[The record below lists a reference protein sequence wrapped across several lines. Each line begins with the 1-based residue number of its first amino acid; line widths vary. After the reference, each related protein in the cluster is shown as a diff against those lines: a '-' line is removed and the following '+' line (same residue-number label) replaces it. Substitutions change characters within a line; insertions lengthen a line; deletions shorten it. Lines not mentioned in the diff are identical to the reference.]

1 MKGVSSAFFLIM
13 LAVAAVSSTSAFTA
27 SLSPRTALLSGAVGG
42 GSSFVV
48 SSPRQQQQKKRT
60 AKTASTAA
68 GSSTGLHM
76 ASQAKFGLFSPA
88 VYATK
93 FAIGQARLNKI
104 RGKAI
109 SLHSQAIGE
118 FCMFAG
124 AYHMRT
130 RLIKLAKNNG
140 NDLGFLV

>member
-48 SSPRQQQQKKRT
+48 SSPRQQQQKKR
-60 AKTASTAA
+60 TASTAA